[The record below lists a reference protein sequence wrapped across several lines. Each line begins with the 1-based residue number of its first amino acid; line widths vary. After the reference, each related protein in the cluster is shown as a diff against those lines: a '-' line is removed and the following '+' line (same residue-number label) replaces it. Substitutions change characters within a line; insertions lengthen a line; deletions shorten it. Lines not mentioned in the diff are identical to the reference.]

1 MKPHLFAA
9 ALLLGACVPRASAEM
24 GSKYKIDMYGSIKT
38 DFIYSDHGTLTNEYR
53 TYTTSGREDRAFR
66 ISSRATRFGFD
77 ISVSSNV
84 AGKIEAD
91 FLGLTDSLSGTAGTV
106 SDLRLRHAYATVTIG
121 KTEFLVGQTYYPIT
135 ADIPE
140 TLNDYYLGNSGALWS
155 RAPQLRATYK
165 PAEKLKLIAAVTR
178 PTGKLTDAEGTHSAL
193 PGFQGKIE
201 QQLGKARVSLAGAV
215 GAWKNTSSQT
225 ADISVLV
232 AAFNVP
238 YSIFTA
244 YGEAWKG
251 RNLTDFL
258 GGLGNLNY
266 GAKAVPSEGGYL
278 AFKVKPEDDLWFTAA
293 YGVDNP
299 DNSRVQITTVN
310 SKTRN
315 STAFANVVT
324 RLYDC
329 VEAGFETAALVT
341 QYKGAAG
348 LYERSSMNYQL
359 TVKLLF

>member
-1 MKPHLFAA
+1 MRYYMFAAGLLFAA
-9 ALLLGACVPRASAEM
+9 CAPRASAEM
-24 GSKYKIDMYGSIKT
+24 GSKYKMDMYGFVKT

-53 TYTTSGREDRAFR
+53 AYTSSGRKDRTFR
-66 ISSRATRFGFD
+66 VSSSATRFGFD
-77 ISVSSNV
+77 ISASSSV

-106 SDLRLRHAYATVTIG
+106 SDLRLRLAYATVTVG
-121 KTEFLVGQTYYPIT
+121 KTEFLAGQTYYPIT

-165 PAEKLKLIAAVTR
+165 PAEKLKIIAAVTR

-201 QQLGKARVSLAGAV
+201 KQLGKARISLAGAAGV
-215 GAWKNTSSQT
+215 WKSTSSKT
-225 ADISVLV
+225 ADISAVV

-238 YSIFTA
+238 FSIFTV

-258 GGLGNLNY
+258 GGLGNLDY

-278 AFKVKPEDDLWFTAA
+278 ALKVKPENDLWFTAA
-293 YGVDNP
+293 YGVDDP
-299 DNSRVQITTVN
+299 DNSRVTTLNAKTKNTTV
-310 SKTRN
+310 
-315 STAFANVVT
+315 FANAVV

-329 VEAGFETAALVT
+329 LETGVEAAELVT
-341 QYKGAAG
+341 QYRGAAN

-359 TVKLLF
+359 TVKFIF